1 MMSSTVWVPAY
12 IAIGSNLEQP
22 LQQVQQAFTYLSK
35 LPATAAHH
43 TSSLYR
49 SAPMGPADQPP
60 YINAVAGFL
69 TQLDAHQLLDALQ
82 QIERTMGKQSS
93 AMRWG
98 PRVIDLD
105 LLMYGD
111 QCSDTEQL
119 QLPHPGLLVR
129 NFVMQPLADIA
140 PELRMPDG
148 MTAANCAKQL
158 GSVGLE
164 RIAT

>member
-35 LPATAAHH
+35 LPTTAAHH
-43 TSSLYR
+43 ASSLYR

-82 QIERTMGKQSS
+82 QIERRMGKQSS
-93 AMRWG
+93 ALRWG

-111 QCSDTEQL
+111 QRSDTEQL
-119 QLPHPGLLVR
+119 QLPHPGMLQR

-140 PELRMPDG
+140 PALRMPDG
-148 MTAANCAKQL
+148 MTAAKRAKEL
-158 GSVGLE
+158 GSAGLE